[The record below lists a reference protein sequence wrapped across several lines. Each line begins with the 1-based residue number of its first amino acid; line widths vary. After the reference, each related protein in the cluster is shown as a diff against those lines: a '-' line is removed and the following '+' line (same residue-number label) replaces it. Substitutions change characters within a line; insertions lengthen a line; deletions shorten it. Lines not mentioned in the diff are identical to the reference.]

1 MHRSR
6 RSVVPVLAAL
16 LLVGCPGGRARDP
29 AREADAVPG
38 RPDLARLGW
47 TRIAVVSP
55 LNRSGVAL
63 AGSFLEAVAQQVTR
77 RRWPLRT
84 GVVDRPGEGH
94 PPAAWWERQARELG
108 VQGFITAT
116 VTAMRYDPR
125 VGRAY
130 AAANC
135 GLLDSKGQW
144 VWSRRVTGVVVGDA
158 LPSGGDI
165 GQNGKQ
171 STQAHVAR
179 GRLMAAVHEA
189 AKEFAVDFR
198 IPQ

>member
-1 MHRSR
+1 MR
-6 RSVVPVLAAL
+6 RGIAIAVAFAAVLMVP
-16 LLVGCPGGRARDP
+16 GCPGSRTRDP
-29 AREADAVPG
+29 APDAASVPG

-47 TRIAVVSP
+47 MRLAVVAP

-63 AGSFLEAVAQQVTR
+63 AGSFLETVARQVGQR
-77 RRWPLRT
+77 GWPLRA
-84 GVVDRPGEGH
+84 GVIDRPGEGH
-94 PPAAWWERQARELG
+94 PPASWWERQAREQG
-108 VQGFITAT
+108 VQGFVTAT
-116 VTAMRYDPR
+116 VTALRYDER
-125 VGRAY
+125 FDRAY
-130 AAANC
+130 AAATC
-135 GLLDSKGQW
+135 GLLDQRGQW

-179 GRLMAAVHEA
+179 GRLMAAVLEA

-198 IPQ
+198 IP